1 MKIKRRLG
9 EIMKIVL
16 RKESNIPFYQ
26 QIYEQIVQRI
36 QGGMLADGDP
46 LPSLRIMA
54 DDLKI
59 SVLTVRK
66 AYKQLETKGYV
77 YIQPGKGVYIRGK
90 RNTPL
95 NIHAAYD
102 WQHMKAVNV
111 IRSQYIINRHK
122 KFYDFSQAI
131 LYPRLLPN
139 PFLSGEMQKI
149 LDRDKM
155 ILATYGPVQGDE
167 ELRMEISKYLKDY
180 QRLTADPAH
189 LLITSGAQQ
198 GIDLIAQTLLKPED
212 TVIVESPCY
221 GAAIDVFVNK
231 GINVIPVELDEQGI
245 RSDLLDEVCQKN
257 NPVLLYVNPAF
268 HNPTGILMSE
278 RRRKE
283 LIELAEFYHFFIIED
298 DSFGE
303 IYFNDIELPAPI
315 KHFDKN
321 GHVIYLKGFS
331 KTLAPG
337 LRIAALVAEGPVFDW
352 LYAAKALMDIG
363 SPLITQKAILPF
375 LRTERMKNH
384 LEKLRTALQMRRDAT
399 IETLAPLTDI
409 LHFQIPQGGFNLWIS
424 LPDSMDSFALL
435 KKANEVDVSF
445 LPGTACFVHES
456 KHEYMRISYSMLN
469 DQDLIVGLQKLR
481 EIIFDFQK

>member
-1 MKIKRRLG
+1 
-9 EIMKIVL
+9 MKIVL
-16 RKESNIPFYQ
+16 RKESNIPLYQ

-36 QGGMLADGDP
+36 QGGMLADGDA
-46 LPSLRIMA
+46 LPSLRTIA

-66 AYKQLETKGYV
+66 AYKRLETKGYV

-95 NIHAAYD
+95 NIHAPYD

-122 KFYDFSQAI
+122 KYYDFSQAI

-139 PFLSGEMQKI
+139 PFLSYEMQKI
-149 LDRDKM
+149 LDEDKM
-155 ILATYGPVQGDE
+155 ILATYGSVQGDE
-167 ELRMEISKYLKDY
+167 ELRMEICKYLKGY
-180 QRLTADPAH
+180 QGLSVDPAH

-198 GIDLIAQTLLKPED
+198 GIDLIAQTLLKPGD

-231 GINVIPVELDEQGI
+231 GINVISIVLDEQGI

-278 RRRKE
+278 QRRKE
-283 LIELAEFYHFFIIED
+283 LIELAELYHFFIIED

-303 IYFNDIELPAPI
+303 IYFDDVTLPAPL
-315 KHFDKN
+315 KYFDTN

-337 LRIAALVAEGPVFDW
+337 IRIAAILAEGPVFDW

-363 SPLITQKAILPF
+363 SPQLTQKAILPF

-384 LEKLRTALQMRRDAT
+384 LEKLRTALQMRRDT
-399 IETLAPLTDI
+399 TMEILASLTDTI
-409 LHFQIPQGGFNLWIS
+409 HFQVPKGGFNLWIS
-424 LPDSMDSFALL
+424 LPNSMHSFTLL
-435 KKANEVDVSF
+435 KKANEADISF
-445 LPGTACFVHES
+445 LPGTACFVHEP

-481 EIIFDFQK
+481 EIILDFQK

>member
-9 EIMKIVL
+9 EIMKVVL

-66 AYKQLETKGYV
+66 AYKQLETKDYV

-95 NIHAAYD
+95 NIHGPYD

-122 KFYDFSQAI
+122 KYYDFSQAI

-180 QRLTADPAH
+180 QGLSADPAH

-198 GIDLIAQTLLKPED
+198 GIDLIAQTLLKPGD

-268 HNPTGILMSE
+268 HNPTGTLMSE
-278 RRRKE
+278 QRRKE
-283 LIELAEFYHFFIIED
+283 LIELAELYHFFIIED

-303 IYFNDIELPAPI
+303 IYFDDVKLPAPL
-315 KHFDKN
+315 KYFDTN

-337 LRIAALVAEGPVFDW
+337 LRIAAILAEGPVFDW

-363 SPLITQKAILPF
+363 SPQLTQKAILPF
-375 LRTERMKNH
+375 LRTKRMKNH
-384 LEKLRTALQMRRDAT
+384 LEKLRTALQMRRDT
-399 IETLAPLTDI
+399 TVEILASLPNI
-409 LHFQIPQGGFNLWIS
+409 IHFQVPKGGFNLWIS
-424 LPDSMDSFALL
+424 LPDSMHSFALL
-435 KKANEVDVSF
+435 KKANEANISF

-481 EIIFDFQK
+481 RIISDFQR

>member
-1 MKIKRRLG
+1 MKI
-9 EIMKIVL
+9 II
-16 RKESNIPFYQ
+16 RKESNLPFYQ

-36 QGGMLADGDP
+36 QGGILVDGDV
-46 LPSLRIMA
+46 LPSLRTMA

-66 AYKQLETKGYV
+66 AYKLLETKGYV

-90 RNTPL
+90 NSPSLHTNAPY
-95 NIHAAYD
+95 H

-122 KFYDFSQAI
+122 KYYDFSQAI

-139 PFLSGEMQKI
+139 PFLSSEMQKI
-149 LDRDKM
+149 LDKDKM
-155 ILATYGPVQGDE
+155 ILATYGSVQGDE
-167 ELRMEISKYLKDY
+167 ELRMEVCKYLKDY
-180 QRLTADPAH
+180 QGLNADPAH

-198 GIDLIAQTLLKPED
+198 GIDLIAQTLLKPGD

-231 GINVIPVELDEQGI
+231 GINVISIVLDEQGI

-278 RRRKE
+278 QRRKE
-283 LIELAEFYHFFIIED
+283 LIELAELYHFFIIED

-303 IYFNDIELPAPI
+303 IYFDDVTLPAPL
-315 KHFDKN
+315 KYFDTN

-337 LRIAALVAEGPVFDW
+337 IRIAAILAEGPVFDW

-363 SPLITQKAILPF
+363 SPQLTQKAILPF

-384 LEKLRTALQMRRDAT
+384 LEKLRTALQMRRDTT
-399 IETLAPLTDI
+399 IEILASLTDTI
-409 LHFQIPQGGFNLWIS
+409 HFQVPKGGFNLWVS
-424 LPDSMDSFALL
+424 LPNSMNSFTLL
-435 KKANEVDVSF
+435 KKANEANISF
-445 LPGTACFVHES
+445 LPGTACFVHEP
-456 KHEYMRISYSMLN
+456 KHEYMRISYSMLS
-469 DQDLIVGLQKLR
+469 DQDLNVGLQKLR
-481 EIIFDFQK
+481 EIILDFQK

>member
-16 RKESNIPFYQ
+16 RKESAIPFYQ
-26 QIYEQIVQRI
+26 QIYEQVVQRI
-36 QGGMLADGDP
+36 QGGILADGDV
-46 LPSLRIMA
+46 LPSLRTMA
-54 DDLKI
+54 NDLKI

-66 AYKQLETKGYV
+66 AYKWLEAKGYV

-90 RNTPL
+90 RDTSRSVHDP
-95 NIHAAYD
+95 YD
-102 WQHMKAVNV
+102 WQHLKAVNV

-122 KFYDFSQAI
+122 KYYDFSQAV
-131 LYPRLLPN
+131 LYPRLLPS
-139 PFLSGEMQKI
+139 PFLSSEMQKI
-149 LDRDKM
+149 LDTDKM
-155 ILATYGPVQGDE
+155 LLATYGPVQGDE
-167 ELRMEISKYLKDY
+167 ELRVEISKYLKDY
-180 QRLTADPAH
+180 QELTADPAH

-198 GIDLIAQTLLKPED
+198 GIDLITQTLLKPGD

-221 GAAIDVFVNK
+221 GAAIDVFINK

-268 HNPTGILMSE
+268 HNPTGTLMSE
-278 RRRKE
+278 QRRKE

-298 DSFGE
+298 DHFGE
-303 IYFNDIELPAPI
+303 IYFNDIELPTPI

-337 LRIAALVAEGPVFDW
+337 LRIAALLAEGPVFDW
-352 LYAAKALMDIG
+352 LCAGKALMDIG

-384 LEKLRTALQMRRDAT
+384 LKKLRTALQIRRDT
-399 IETLAPLTDI
+399 TVEILSSLTDTI
-409 LHFQIPQGGFNLWIS
+409 HFQVPKGGFNLWIS
-424 LPDSMDSFALL
+424 LPDAMTSFALL
-435 KKANEVDVSF
+435 KKANEADISF
-445 LPGTACFVHES
+445 LPGTACFVHQS
-456 KHEYMRISYSMLN
+456 KHEYMRISYSTLN
-469 DQDLIVGLQKLR
+469 DQDLIIGLQKLR
-481 EIIFDFQK
+481 RVILDSHG

>member
-26 QIYEQIVQRI
+26 QICEQIVQRI
-36 QGGMLADGDP
+36 QGGMLADGDA
-46 LPSLRIMA
+46 LPSLRTMA
-54 DDLKI
+54 EDLKI
-59 SVLTVRK
+59 SILTVRK
-66 AYKQLETKGYV
+66 AYKHLESKGYV
-77 YIQPGKGVYIRGK
+77 YIQPGKGVYIKGK

-95 NIHAAYD
+95 NIHAPYD

-122 KFYDFSQAI
+122 KYYDFSQAI

-149 LDRDKM
+149 LDEDKM

-167 ELRMEISKYLKDY
+167 ELRMEICTYLKDY
-180 QRLTADPAH
+180 QGLNADPVY

-198 GIDLIAQTLLKPED
+198 GIDLITQTLLKPGD

-231 GINVIPVELDEQGI
+231 GINVISIALDEQGI

-257 NPVLLYVNPAF
+257 KPVLLYVNPAF

-278 RRRKE
+278 QRRKE
-283 LIELAEFYHFFIIED
+283 LIELAELYHFFIIED
-298 DSFGE
+298 DSFSE
-303 IYFNDIELPAPI
+303 IYFDDVKLPPPL
-315 KHFDKN
+315 KYFDTN

-337 LRIAALVAEGPVFDW
+337 IRIAAILAEGPVFDW
-352 LYAAKALMDIG
+352 LYATKALMDIG
-363 SPLITQKAILPF
+363 SPQLTQKAILPF

-384 LEKLRTALQMRRDAT
+384 IAKLRTALQIRRDTT
-399 IETLAPLTDI
+399 IEILASLKGI
-409 LHFQIPQGGFNLWIS
+409 IHFQIPKGGFNLWIS
-424 LPDSMDSFALL
+424 LPNSMNSFTLL
-435 KKANEVDVSF
+435 KKANEADISF
-445 LPGTACFVHES
+445 LPGAACFVHEP

-469 DQDLIVGLQKLR
+469 NQDLIVGLQKLH
-481 EIIFDFQK
+481 EIILDFQK